1 MSGRGQVETV
11 KIPGF
16 AIEVE
21 RRGSGRPLVLL
32 ASEEQLE
39 SEAAFVDELAKS
51 FEVIMPSPPGFGTSE
66 RPDWVSNPDDISYAM
81 LDVIDALKL
90 KDVTLVGF
98 SLGGWIAA
106 EMAAKNTSK
115 IAKLVMVDAYGVK
128 IGGAWDRDIFDI
140 WTSHPAKTAAA
151 KWADPEKGKRDF
163 SVMNDD
169 QLTVVARNTES
180 FARFCWSP
188 YMHNPNLRQRLHR
201 VTVPTLFIWG
211 EKDGITA
218 PSYGEAYSKL
228 VPGAKFVKIANAGHY
243 PHLEATDAFMSAL
256 TGFIN

>member
-1 MSGRGQVETV
+1 MSGSGNVQMI
-11 KIPGF
+11 KAGGLS
-16 AIEVE
+16 IEVE
-21 RRGSGRPLVLL
+21 RRGAGRPLLLL

-39 SEAAFVDELAKS
+39 REASFVDELAKT

-66 RPDWVSNPDDISYAM
+66 RPDWMGKPDDLSYVM
-81 LDVIDALKL
+81 LDVIDVLGL
-90 KDVTLVGF
+90 KDVTVVGF

-106 EMAAKNTSK
+106 EMAVKNTTK
-115 IAKLVMVDAYGVK
+115 ISKLVLVDAYGVK
-128 IGGAWDRDIFDI
+128 VGGPYDRDIMDI
-140 WTSHPAKTAAA
+140 WTDHPSKVVTA
-151 KWADPEKGKRDF
+151 KWANPENGKRDF

-169 QLTVVARNTES
+169 QLTVVARNMES

-188 YMHNPNLRQRLHR
+188 YMHNPTLRERLHR
-201 VTVPTLFIWG
+201 VNVPTLFIWG

-256 TGFIN
+256 NGFIN